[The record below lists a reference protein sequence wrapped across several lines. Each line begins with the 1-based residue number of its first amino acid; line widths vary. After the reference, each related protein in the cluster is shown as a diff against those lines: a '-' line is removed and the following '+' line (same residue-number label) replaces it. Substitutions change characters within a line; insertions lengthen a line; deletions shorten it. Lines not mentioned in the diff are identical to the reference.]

1 MRAKEMEYLRL
12 LNGGTELA
20 YFGFCLLVEWNAVC
34 LQVLIVLACVF
45 ALSGLDDLFIDLIAW
60 LKGCRP
66 RCLSGDE
73 TETMCNQEEKAIAI
87 MVPAWEESD
96 VIARMLIGNSSRIR
110 YSNYHFFVG
119 VYPNDSRTRREVRAA
134 GRVYANI
141 HAVVNDLPGPT
152 SKGQALNQTI
162 EGIFEYGRRH
172 GIEFDALLMHDAE
185 DVIHPL
191 GLKLVSHHLDQAEFV
206 QIPVFSLSCSVRQL
220 VAGTYIDEFAEAHAK
235 DLLVRTKLA
244 AAVPSAGVGTALS
257 LALVDRLRHQNGGHV
272 FSESSLTED
281 YELGI
286 RAHGLGAPGHFACV
300 WCEDT
305 ETGRP
310 DLIATR
316 EYFPKTFRQSV
327 RQKARWITGIAFQG
341 SRNLR
346 WTGSWANRYFL
357 ARDRKAPLTS
367 LATLLGYLNL
377 VYVGLYAWL
386 WDPLP
391 LRAVAALPAVAL
403 LFAVNV
409 LFMCNRLLQRHVC
422 VGRVYGVRSALPILI
437 RWPLAII
444 INACASLRAIRQHA
458 TALVGGKKIEWAKTS
473 HEIPDTFE
481 PVSLP
486 LEPGAIPDE
495 VKL

>member
-1 MRAKEMEYLRL
+1 
-12 LNGGTELA
+12 
-20 YFGFCLLVEWNAVC
+20 
-34 LQVLIVLACVF
+34 
-45 ALSGLDDLFIDLIAW
+45 
-60 LKGCRP
+60 
-66 RCLSGDE
+66 
-73 TETMCNQEEKAIAI
+73 
-87 MVPAWEESD
+87 
-96 VIARMLIGNSSRIR
+96 
-110 YSNYHFFVG
+110 VG
-119 VYPNDSRTRREVRAA
+119 VYPNDPKTQREVRAA
-134 GRVYANI
+134 GHVYANI
-141 HAVVNDLPGPT
+141 HAVINDRPGPT
-152 SKGQALNQTI
+152 SKGQVLNQTI
-162 EGIFEYGRRH
+162 DGIFEYGRRH

-191 GLKLVSHHLDQAEFV
+191 GLKLVNHHLDRAEFV

-244 AAVPSAGVGTALS
+244 ATVPSAGVGTALS
-257 LALVDRLRHQNGGHV
+257 LALVDRLRHQNGGRV

-281 YELGI
+281 YEVGI

-300 WCEDT
+300 WCKDT
-305 ETGRP
+305 RTGRP
-310 DLIATR
+310 DFIATR
-316 EYFPKTFRQSV
+316 EYFPKTSRQSV
-327 RQKARWITGIAFQG
+327 RQKARWITGVAFQG

-357 ARDRKAPLTS
+357 ARDRKAPLTN
-367 LATLLGYLNL
+367 LATLLGYLIL
-377 VYVGLYAWL
+377 AYVAFYAWL

-391 LRAVAALPAVAL
+391 LHAVSHRPVVAALFAL
-403 LFAVNV
+403 NIL
-409 LFMCNRLLQRHVC
+409 LMGNRLLQRHVC
-422 VGRVYGVRSALPILI
+422 VARVYGVRGALPTLI

-458 TALVGGKKIEWAKTS
+458 MALLDGKEIEWAKTS